1 MIEKELMAPSNTL
14 EEKAELIGAAF
25 LDNFLR
31 YQQRDYAGIQAERRR
46 ELRNKQVQQMVKDSP
61 NNALVAKLV
70 SMHNDHNP
78 TESYENMKR
87 TIVKT
92 SAEILHQLDGMN
104 KAEGTNFSIEDCMD
118 KVFAKFS
125 PDELKEYFIEE
136 QKNRGEVEFN
146 PDLMSPN
153 ALKEF
158 TREVIGVEAR
168 MTLGKEPF
176 MKESGQSEK
185 KDGAPKISRIE
196 REFER

>member
-1 MIEKELMAPSNTL
+1 MVEMENMAPKKTI

-46 ELRNKQVQQMVKDSP
+46 ELRNKQIQQMVKDNP

-78 TESYENMKR
+78 SESYNQMKQV
-87 TIVKT
+87 IVKT

-104 KAEGTNFSIEDCMD
+104 KVEGTNFSIEDCID
-118 KVFAKFS
+118 KVFAKYS
-125 PDELKEYFIEE
+125 RDELKDYFMEE
-136 QKNRGEVEFN
+136 QKARGEFEFS

-168 MTLGKEPF
+168 IALGKEPF
-176 MKESGQSEK
+176 EKQFRQDEK
-185 KDGAPKISRIE
+185 KAETPKISRNE
-196 REFER
+196 RELER